1 MITKDKIFGEVSAYV
16 YTIDWQKRGLPHMHL
31 LAWLSANSR
40 IRTDDIDCLIS
51 AEIADPDEDPELH
64 RLVLA
69 HMIHGPCGNVRQFPC
84 MFREGRL
91 SNCTKKFPK
100 PFNNVTEVGQD
111 SFPRYKRRHPDGGG
125 ITAEIRVREAKS
137 LL

>member
-1 MITKDKIFGEVSAYV
+1 
-16 YTIDWQKRGLPHMHL
+16 
-31 LAWLSANSR
+31 
-40 IRTDDIDCLIS
+40 
-51 AEIADPDEDPELH
+51 
-64 RLVLA
+64 
-69 HMIHGPCGNVRQFPC
+69 

-125 ITAEIRVREAKS
+125 ITAEIRVREANS